1 MIDINNFDA
10 IEIGLASS
18 KQIRAWSSG
27 EVTKPETIN
36 YRTLKPEKDG
46 LFCER
51 IFGPTKDWECYCG
64 KYKRVRYK
72 GIVCERCGVEVTRS
86 KVRRERMGHIDLAA
100 PVSHIWFFKGVPSR
114 IGYLLDMAPKE
125 LEKILYF
132 AASIVTWVD
141 QEARWRDLPDLE
153 VADAGRARP
162 LRGRAEG
169 ARRRAAVIA
178 RRARRPTSRAV
189 TRPRSRTR
197 TTCGPSS
204 LEINVKKLSEDER
217 KKLIT
222 DVKKTF
228 NADIDDTEAYY
239 EDARMRLRE
248 VWKLF
253 ANKDEPCDDPPA
265 EGEEWPL
272 SSFTEKPIDKDE
284 FKPKKIIADETF
296 FRELKSRFGSPY
308 GFGEYFGGGMGA
320 EHIRELLREKPS
332 TTSRPSRARSTR
344 SGWPAATWLRP
355 TSPASS
361 WSTSASSSRTTSRT
375 ARGRSRPAPSS
386 A

>member
-1 MIDINNFDA
+1 MTSTTSTRSRSVSRPPSRSA
-10 IEIGLASS
+10 PG
-18 KQIRAWSSG
+18 RSG

-132 AASIVTWVD
+132 AASIITSVD
-141 QEARWRDLPDLE
+141 QEARWRDLDR
-153 VADAGRARP
+153 ARGRDAGRARP
-162 LRGRAEG
+162 PARRAAR
-169 ARRRAAVIA
+169 ARRRAARPA
-178 RRARRPTSRAV
+178 RAPHRVPRRTARPAGFD
-189 TRPRSRTR
+189 PEDELWQE
-197 TTCGPSS
+197 S
-204 LEINVKKLSEDER
+204 LDINVKKLSEDER
-217 KKLIT
+217 KKLDT
-222 DVKKTF
+222 ELKKSFT
-228 NADIDDTEAYY
+228 ADIDDTEAYY
-239 EDARMRLRE
+239 EDARVRLKE

-253 ANKDEPCDDPPA
+253 ANKEEPSDDPPA

-272 SSFTEKPIDKDE
+272 SRVH
-284 FKPKKIIADETF
+284 
-296 FRELKSRFGSPY
+296 REVRSR
-308 GFGEYFGGGMGA
+308 
-320 EHIRELLREKPS
+320 R
-332 TTSRPSRARSTR
+332 T
-344 SGWPAATWLRP
+344 
-355 TSPASS
+355 
-361 WSTSASSSRTTSRT
+361 SSS
-375 ARGRSRPAPSS
+375 PS
-386 A
+386 

>member
-1 MIDINNFDA
+1 LLDINNFDA

-18 KQIRAWSSG
+18 KQIRGWSSG

-141 QEARWRDLPDLE
+141 QEARWRDLPTLE
-153 VADAGRARP
+153 GEMQ
-162 LRGRAEG
+162 AELDRL
-169 ARRRAAVIA
+169 AEEEKERVDELKK
-178 RRARRPTSRAV
+178 
-189 TRPRSRTR
+189 
-197 TTCGPSS
+197 S
-204 LEINVKKLSEDER
+204 LE
-217 KKLIT
+217 
-222 DVKKTF
+222 
-228 NADIDDTEAYY
+228 
-239 EDARMRLRE
+239 ARVDYLQS
-248 VWKLF
+248 
-253 ANKDEPCDDPPA
+253 A
-265 EGEEWPL
+265 
-272 SSFTEKPIDKDE
+272 SQS
-284 FKPKKIIADETF
+284 
-296 FRELKSRFGSPY
+296 
-308 GFGEYFGGGMGA
+308 GFGDED
-320 EHIRELLREKPS
+320 HL
-332 TTSRPSRARSTR
+332 
-344 SGWPAATWLRP
+344 
-355 TSPASS
+355 
-361 WSTSASSSRTTSRT
+361 
-375 ARGRSRPAPSS
+375 
-386 A
+386 